1 MENLDAFWNAD
12 IEELKQGYRE
22 EKNHYTCLLCSKKIE
37 KGIIYQEE
45 GIFYEAEKF
54 MKLHIEHKHHSVFDY
69 LVQLDKKL
77 TGLTD
82 HQNHLLRLFYQGK
95 SDAEIQKET
104 GIGSASTIRNH
115 RFVLKEKE
123 RQAKLLLVMMELL
136 KEKDQHAP
144 NFLPLH
150 KTAKMVDE
158 RYNITEDEKEK
169 SLQKYFPEGTDG
181 PLKNFPLK
189 EKQKLVVLR
198 EIIKHFKPNKN
209 YTEKEMNEV
218 LSAIYPDY
226 VILRRYLI
234 EYGFIDR
241 KPDGSQYWLKV

>member
-12 IEELKQGYRE
+12 IEELKQGYID
-22 EKNHYTCLLCSKKIE
+22 EKYHFTCLLCNTKIE
-37 KGIIYQEE
+37 KGIIYQEK
-45 GIFYEAEKF
+45 GTFYEAEKF
-54 MKLHIEHKHHSVFDY
+54 MKIHIEQTHHSVFEY

-77 TGLTD
+77 TGLTE

-123 RQAKLLLVMMELL
+123 RQAKLYLVMMELL
-136 KEKDQHAP
+136 KEKDEYAP
-144 NFLPLH
+144 SFLPLH

-158 RYNITEDEKEK
+158 RYNITEDERAK
-169 SLQKYFPEGTDG
+169 SLEKYFPEGIDG
-181 PLKNFPLK
+181 PLKKFPLK

-198 EIIKHFKPNKN
+198 EIVKHIKPNRI
-209 YTEKEMNEV
+209 YSEKEINELLKAV
-218 LSAIYPDY
+218 YHDY

-241 KPDGSQYWLKV
+241 KPDGSEYWLKA